1 MRIEFMV
8 HHNPKP
14 WVIYVRNTARSE
26 RHKYMEAWQGK
37 VGEAAASAYSGNDV
51 LIGVPVRI
59 DTHFYLEPAK
69 DAPKRKYAEWRE
81 KRIVEAGRGNPDL
94 DNMRKST
101 IDALQEVVI
110 DNDCMVIAGAMSKQY
125 VRERDGAPY
134 AHIIISTGEDIND
147 TSGTNFNTS
156 YTAEV

>member
-1 MRIEFMV
+1 MKIDFIV
-8 HHNPKP
+8 PHNPKP
-14 WVIYVRNTARSE
+14 WVIYVRHTKRSE
-26 RHKYMEAWQGK
+26 
-37 VGEAAASAYSGNDV
+37 
-51 LIGVPVRI
+51 
-59 DTHFYLEPAK
+59 AK
-69 DAPKRKYAEWRE
+69 RAPKRKYAEWRE

-147 TSGTNFNTS
+147 RPTTH
-156 YTAEV
+156 

>member
-14 WVIYVRNTARSE
+14 WVIYVRHTKRPES
-26 RHKYMEAWQGK
+26 HKYMEVWQGK
-37 VGEAAASAYSGNDV
+37 VSDAAAKVYQGSDV
-51 LIGVPVRI
+51 LKDVPVRI
-59 DTHFYLEPAK
+59 DTHFYLESPK
-69 DAPKRKYAEWRE
+69 RAPKRKYAEWRE

-134 AHIIISTGEDIND
+134 AHIIISTGEDMNGEYAD
-147 TSGTNFNTS
+147 Q
-156 YTAEV
+156 V

>member
-1 MRIEFMV
+1 MRIEFKV

-14 WVIYVRNTARSE
+14 WVIYVRHTKRPDTH
-26 RHKYMEAWQGK
+26 RYMEAWQGK
-37 VGEAAASAYSGNDV
+37 VGEAAARAYSGNDV
-51 LIGVPVRI
+51 LTGVPVRI
-59 DTHFYLEPAK
+59 DTHFYLEPARG
-69 DAPKRKYAEWRE
+69 APKRKYAEWRE

-134 AHIIISTGEDIND
+134 AHIIISTGEDMNGEYAD
-147 TSGTNFNTS
+147 Q
-156 YTAEV
+156 V

>member
-1 MRIEFMV
+1 MKIDFIV
-8 HHNPKP
+8 PHNPKP
-14 WVIYVRNTARSE
+14 WVIYVRHTKRPDTH
-26 RHKYMEAWQGK
+26 RYMEAWQGK
-37 VGEAAASAYSGNDV
+37 VGEAAAKAYSGNDV
-51 LIGVPVRI
+51 LTGVPVRI
-59 DTHFYLEPAK
+59 DTHFYLEPATS
-69 DAPKRKYAEWRE
+69 APKRKYAEWRE

-134 AHIIISTGEDIND
+134 AHIIISTGEDIDN
-147 TSGTNFNTS
+147 G
-156 YTAEV
+156 